1 MTGTEAKFET
11 LGCRLNAYET
21 EAMREMAAAAG
32 ISDSCIVN
40 TCAVTTEAVRKSR
53 QAIRRQRRE
62 NPSAKVVVTGC
73 AAQINPSSFADMPE
87 VDVLIGNNRKMRPET
102 WQGLSSSADAG
113 SSGGTML
120 IDDIMAVTKIAA
132 PAAVGADANSRAYVQ
147 VQNGCDHRC
156 TFCIIPYG
164 RGNSRSVSADS
175 IVAQVKVLAEKGF
188 REVVLTGV
196 DITCWG
202 NDLAGKPKLGNLV
215 SRILK
220 LVPEIDRLR
229 VSSVDPA
236 EIDREFM
243 EVLAGN
249 SRLMPHLH
257 LSLQSGDNMIL
268 KRMKR
273 RHSREDAIRF
283 CEEARKLRPDIMF
296 GADLIAGFPTESDE
310 MFLNSI
316 KLVKECGLAM
326 LHVFP
331 FSPRSGTPAARMPQV
346 PRNTVRERASEL
358 RAAGRAERLKQ
369 FQRLVGKKVTI
380 LMESASAGRT
390 EHFADAEI
398 DSPQTIGSIIR
409 GRVSGLSGSKL
420 TVAKTGSV

>member
-1 MTGTEAKFET
+1 MTGPTTKFET

-32 ISDSCIVN
+32 ISNSCVVN
-40 TCAVTTEAVRKSR
+40 TCAVTAEAVRKSR

-62 NPSAKVVVTGC
+62 NPGAKVLVTGC
-73 AAQINPSSFADMPE
+73 AAQIDSEGFARMPE
-87 VDVLIGNNRKMRPET
+87 VDVVIGNSRKMLPKTWKGLANSTET
-102 WQGLSSSADAG
+102 EQP
-113 SSGGTML
+113 GGAKL
-120 IDDIMAVTKIAA
+120 LDDIMAVRNISA
-132 PAAVGADANSRAYVQ
+132 PAAAGPDANSRAYVQ
-147 VQNGCDHRC
+147 IQNGCDHRC

-164 RGNSRSVSADS
+164 RGNSRSVPAGAV
-175 IVAQVKVLAEKGF
+175 VAQVRALAEKGY

-202 NDLAGKPKLGNLV
+202 NDLAEKPKLGNLV
-215 SRILK
+215 ARILK

-229 VSSVDPA
+229 VSSVDPV
-236 EIDREFM
+236 EIDQEFM
-243 EVLAGN
+243 EVLAEDP
-249 SRLMPHLH
+249 RLMPHLH
-257 LSLQSGDNMIL
+257 LSLQAGDNMIL

-296 GADLIAGFPTESDE
+296 GADLIAGFPTESEE
-310 MFLNSI
+310 MFRNSVE
-316 KLVKECGLAM
+316 LVKECGLAM

-331 FSPRSGTPAARMPQV
+331 FSARSGTPAARMPQV
-346 PRNTVRERASEL
+346 PGNIVRERASEL

-369 FQRLVGKKVTI
+369 FQLLVGRNVTL
-380 LMESASAGRT
+380 LMESESVGRT

-398 DSPQTIGSIIR
+398 STAQAVGSIIR
-409 GRVSGLSGSKL
+409 GRVNGLNGSKL
-420 TVAKTGSV
+420 SVSAIGS